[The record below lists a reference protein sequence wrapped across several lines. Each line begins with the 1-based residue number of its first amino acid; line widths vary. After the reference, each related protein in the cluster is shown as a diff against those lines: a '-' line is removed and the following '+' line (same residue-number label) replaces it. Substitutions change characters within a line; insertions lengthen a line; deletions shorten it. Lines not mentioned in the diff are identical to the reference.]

1 MQEFKLPLT
10 DPVLIFTIELLIILL
25 IPPIVKRAKIPGIVG
40 LILAGMIIGPNGFS
54 VLLRN
59 SSIILLGTIGLLY
72 IMFLAGLELDMH
84 DFKRNRLKSLLFG
97 TLTFLIPLG
106 LGWLLC
112 YHVFHLT
119 FTASLLLASMFSTH
133 TLVSF
138 PIVSRFG
145 LSRNEAVSIAVGG
158 TIITDTAVLLVLA
171 FVSLSQADG
180 GIQGTD
186 VLALLVK
193 FTAFSLAVM
202 LGFPRIGK
210 WFFKSVESEGGAQY
224 LFVLSLVF
232 LAAFLADLAGVEPII
247 GAFLAGLALNPLVPH
262 TGLLMNR
269 IEFIGNTIFIP
280 FFLLSVG
287 MLVNVKVLFSGG
299 DALTI
304 ALLLTVT
311 AIGSKWLAS
320 FFSSLLLKLSVLQRR
335 LLFGLTSSH
344 AAATLA
350 VVLVGYDM
358 GLFSTD
364 ILNASVLIILFT
376 CLVSSFVTESAAL
389 KLAEAE
395 PLPKLPDVWERILIP
410 IANPQSI
417 PFLMNFALRLKDPA
431 SKEPLFPLLVVS
443 DDVNTEMRIRQHGE
457 LIKKI
462 MHDISPGTDS
472 VQHVSRVNLNIS
484 SGISMAIKELLIS
497 DIVLGWSA
505 QLRTRELLFGTV
517 IDSVVAQTNKT
528 VWVTR
533 FLYPLNTTARIIIAV
548 PGNAR
553 KEVGFTKWL
562 KKIILIAKLVSAELV
577 FAANDKNWQ
586 AIFTYL
592 EDNLVHIA
600 ARQIAF
606 QSWSSLP
613 MLAKETAEDDL
624 LIAISARPATLS
636 YQKGMEHI
644 SRQLNRYFSNRGF
657 IIVYPEQLSSAADRK
672 SIEI

>member
-1 MQEFKLPLT
+1 
-10 DPVLIFTIELLIILL
+10 
-25 IPPIVKRAKIPGIVG
+25 
-40 LILAGMIIGPNGFS
+40 
-54 VLLRN
+54 
-59 SSIILLGTIGLLY
+59 
-72 IMFLAGLELDMH
+72 
-84 DFKRNRLKSLLFG
+84 
-97 TLTFLIPLG
+97 
-106 LGWLLC
+106 
-112 YHVFHLT
+112 
-119 FTASLLLASMFSTH
+119 
-133 TLVSF
+133 
-138 PIVSRFG
+138 
-145 LSRNEAVSIAVGG
+145 VGG

-180 GIQGTD
+180 GIHGAD
-186 VLALLVK
+186 VLALLLK
-193 FTAFSLAVM
+193 FTAFSLVVL

-287 MLVNVKVLFSGG
+287 MLVDVKILFTGG
-299 DALTI
+299 DAITI
-304 ALLLTVT
+304 ALLMTVT
-311 AIGSKWLAS
+311 AIGSKWIAS
-320 FFSSLLLKLSVLQRR
+320 FLTSLLLKLSMLQRR
-335 LLFGLTSSH
+335 LLFGLTSAH

-376 CLVSSFVTESAAL
+376 CLISSFVTEFAAL

-395 PLPKLPDVWERILIP
+395 PLPKLPEVWERILIP

-431 SKEPLFPLLVVS
+431 SKEPLFPLLVVG
-443 DDVNTEMRIRQHGE
+443 DDVNTETRIRQHEE
-457 LIKKI
+457 LVKKI
-462 MHDISPGTDS
+462 MHDISPGADP

-484 SGISMAIKELLIS
+484 SGISMAMKELLIS
-497 DIVLGWSA
+497 DVVLGWSA
-505 QLRTRELLFGTV
+505 QQRTRELLFGTV
-517 IDSVVAQTNKT
+517 IDSVVTQTNKT

-533 FLYPLNTTARIIIAV
+533 FLYPLNTTARIIVAV

-553 KEVGFTKWL
+553 KEIGFTKWL
-562 KKIILIAKLVSAELV
+562 KKIIQIAKHVSAELV
-577 FAANDKNWQ
+577 FASNDKNWQ
-586 AIFTYL
+586 AILTYL
-592 EDNLVHIA
+592 EDKDVHIP

-606 QSWSSLP
+606 QSWSNFP
-613 MLAKETAEDDL
+613 GLAKETGEDDL
-624 LIAISARPATLS
+624 FIAISARPATLS

-657 IIVYPEQLSSAADRK
+657 IIVYPEQLSSGADRK

>member
-1 MQEFKLPLT
+1 MQDFKLPLT

-25 IPPIVKRAKIPGIVG
+25 IPPLVKRAKIPGIVG

-97 TLTFLIPLG
+97 AITFLIPLG
-106 LGWLLC
+106 LGWLIC
-112 YHVFHLT
+112 YHVLYLPVT
-119 FTASLLLASMFSTH
+119 GSLMLASMFATH

-138 PIVSRFG
+138 PIASRFG
-145 LSRNEAVSIAVGG
+145 LSRNEAVIIAVGG

-171 FVSLSQADG
+171 FVSLSQAEG
-180 GIQGTD
+180 GIHSAD
-186 VLALLVK
+186 VLALLIK

-202 LGFPRIGK
+202 LGFPRIGR

-224 LFVLSLVF
+224 LFVLSMVF

-247 GAFLAGLALNPLVPH
+247 GAFLAGLALNPLIPH

-287 MLVNVKVLFSGG
+287 MLVDVKILFTGG
-299 DALTI
+299 GAITI
-304 ALLLTVT
+304 AALLTLT
-311 AIGSKWLAS
+311 AIGSKWLSA
-320 FFSSLLLKLSVLQRR
+320 FITALLLKLSKLQRR

-376 CLVSSFVTESAAL
+376 CLVSSFVTEAASL

-395 PLPKLPDVWERILIP
+395 PLPVHTEIWERILIP

-417 PFLMNFALRLKDPA
+417 PFLMNFALRLRDPE

-443 DDVNTEMRIRQHGE
+443 DDVNTEKRIRQHEG
-457 LIKKI
+457 LVKKI
-462 MHDISPGTDS
+462 MHDISPGTDL

-497 DIVLGWSA
+497 DIVLGWST
-505 QLRTRELLFGTV
+505 QQRTRELLFGTV
-517 IDSVVAQTNKT
+517 IDSIVAQTNRT

-533 FLYPLNTTARIIIAV
+533 FLYPLNTTTRIIVAV

-553 KEVGFTKWL
+553 KEIGFTKWL
-562 KKIILIAKLVSAELV
+562 KKIIQLARHVSAELA
-577 FAANDKNWQ
+577 FASNDKNWQ
-586 AIFTYL
+586 AISTYF
-592 EDNLVHIA
+592 EENQVNIPSK
-600 ARQIAF
+600 QIPFPAWNNF
-606 QSWSSLP
+606 PSLTR
-613 MLAKETAEDDL
+613 EVGEDDL
-624 LIAISARPATLS
+624 FVAISARPATLS

-644 SRQLNRYFSNRGF
+644 SRQLKRYFSNRGF
-657 IIVYPEQLSSAADRK
+657 MIIYPEQLSSGTDRN

>member
-1 MQEFKLPLT
+1 MLDFKLPLT

-25 IPPIVKRAKIPGIVG
+25 APPLMKRIKVPGIVG
-40 LILAGMIIGPNGFS
+40 LILAGMIIGPNGFN

-84 DFKRNRLKSLLFG
+84 DFKQNRLKSLLFG
-97 TLTFLIPLG
+97 ALTFLIPLG

-112 YHVFHLT
+112 YHVLHLT
-119 FTASLLLASMFSTH
+119 FTASVLLASMFATH

-145 LSRNEAVSIAVGG
+145 LSRNEAVVIAVGG

-171 FVSLSQADG
+171 FVSLSQAKG
-180 GIQGTD
+180 GIHSAD
-186 VLALLVK
+186 VLLLLVK
-193 FTAFSLAVM
+193 FTAFGLTVL

-224 LFVLSLVF
+224 LFVLSMVF
-232 LAAFLADLAGVEPII
+232 LSGFLADLAGMEPII
-247 GAFLAGLALNPLVPH
+247 GAFLAGLALNSLIPH

-287 MLVNVKVLFSGG
+287 MLVDVKILFAGG
-299 DALTI
+299 DAITI
-304 ALLLTVT
+304 ALLLTLT
-311 AIGSKWLAS
+311 AIASKWVAS
-320 FFSSLLLKLSVLQRR
+320 FITSLLLKFSMLQRR
-335 LLFGLTSSH
+335 LLFGLSSAH

-376 CLVSSFVTESAAL
+376 CLVSSFVTEAAAR
-389 KLAEAE
+389 KLAETE
-395 PLPKLPDVWERILIP
+395 PLPKLPETWERILIP
-410 IANPQSI
+410 IANPQSV
-417 PFLMNFALRLKDPA
+417 PYLMNFALRLKDPA

-443 DDVNTEMRIRQHGE
+443 DDVNTEIRIRQQEE
-457 LIKKI
+457 LVKKI
-462 MHDISPGTDS
+462 MHDISPGIDS
-472 VQHVSRVNLNIS
+472 LQHVSRVSLNIS

-497 DIVLGWSA
+497 DVVLGWSA
-505 QLRTRELLFGTV
+505 QVRTRELLFGTV
-517 IDSVVAQTNKT
+517 IDSVVSQTNKT

-533 FLYPLNTTARIIIAV
+533 FLYPLNTTARIVIAV

-553 KEVGFTKWL
+553 KEIGFTAWL
-562 KKIILIAKLVSAELV
+562 RKIIQIGKFTSAELV

-586 AIFTYL
+586 AILLFL
-592 EDNLVHIA
+592 EENQLSIP
-600 ARQIAF
+600 ARQITFSA
-606 QSWSSLP
+606 WGNLP
-613 MLAKETAEDDL
+613 MLAKEVGEDDL
-624 LIAISARPATLS
+624 LIAVSARPATLS

-644 SRQLNRYFSNRGF
+644 SRYLKKYFSNRGF
-657 IIVYPEQLSSAADRK
+657 IIVYPEQLSSGTDRK